1 MAKGTIHIFRAS
13 LKTKLYREIEID
25 GSRSL
30 RDLAEAIVG
39 AFDFDFDHAFGFYSK
54 LTGPYHQ
61 SPEQYELFADMEDTE
76 SDAESVERTKV
87 AAAFATIGKTML
99 FVFDYGDEWRFQVKL
114 LGLGEKAPKTRYPR
128 LVATLGEA
136 PPQYEYDEDEEEE

>member
-1 MAKGTIHIFRAS
+1 
-13 LKTKLYREIEID
+13 
-25 GSRSL
+25 
-30 RDLAEAIVG
+30 
-39 AFDFDFDHAFGFYSK
+39 
-54 LTGPYHQ
+54 
-61 SPEQYELFADMEDTE
+61 MEDTE